1 MKLTNLFLITLL
13 AITVGACGG
22 AATEQ
27 TKTDDKAETTTE
39 TKDEAKPEAIKKV
52 PKETATEDTPMKA
65 IEEFAKAYEE
75 KNLVRVKMRMS
86 GKTLEVMAKDASA
99 KGAKLDDTVND
110 FMNKTELPFK
120 GVPEM
125 RNEKIDGETAT
136 VEVKANDK
144 WVPMPLVL
152 ENGKW
157 RIAFDKGNPST

>member
-1 MKLTNLFLITLL
+1 MKLTNLLFIAIL
-13 AITVGACGG
+13 AIGIGACGG

-27 TKTDDKAETTTE
+27 TNSDNKAETNTEKQEPVKEE
-39 TKDEAKPEAIKKV
+39 TKTEEPKKA
-52 PKETATEDTPMKA
+52 ETDDTPTKA

-99 KGAKLDDTVND
+99 KGAKLDDVVTD
-110 FMNKTELPFK
+110 FMNKTDLPFE
-120 GVPEM
+120 GVPET

-136 VEVKANDK
+136 VEVKAGDK

-152 ENGKW
+152 ENDKW
-157 RIAFDKGNPST
+157 RIAFDKGKPGA